1 MKVWI
6 VKVSGTN
13 PTLQWHETTQTWDE
27 SWIGACYETK
37 DKAEAASVVAA
48 AISPQHL
55 GKIMVWTFEVRAS
68 DMWLALM
75 RKKRVG
81 QT

>member
-6 VKVSGTN
+6 VRLTRT
-13 PTLQWHETTQTWDE
+13 PILQWHEVSNTWEE
-27 SWIGACYETK
+27 SWIAACYETVEQ
-37 DKAEAASVVAA
+37 AEAASVVAA
-48 AISPQHL
+48 ARNPQHL
-55 GKIMVWTFEVRAS
+55 GKIRVASFEVAPS